1 MLHSKHS
8 PNNAFFKANLKRNF
22 STPLVLPRTDKD
34 GLSYID
40 EALELSSANNTNK
53 TTASKGV
60 LGAKVLPGSG
70 FR

>member
-1 MLHSKHS
+1 M
-8 PNNAFFKANLKRNF
+8 
-22 STPLVLPRTDKD
+22 LPRTDKD

-53 TTASKGV
+53 TTASKGL
-60 LGAKVLPGSG
+60 LGAKVLPASG